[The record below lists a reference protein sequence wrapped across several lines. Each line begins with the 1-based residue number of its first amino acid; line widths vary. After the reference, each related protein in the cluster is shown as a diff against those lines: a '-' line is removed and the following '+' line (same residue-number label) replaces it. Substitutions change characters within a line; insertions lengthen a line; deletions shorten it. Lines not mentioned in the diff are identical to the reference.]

1 MLRLREK
8 KLLLPKKPSLE
19 TKKLKEIFKSF
30 GLTQLIN
37 DPTRTASTTT
47 TLIDLFATTNPRNTF
62 QAVVAESCLSDHDM
76 LISVRKINNLKEQP
90 RVIKCRNY
98 AKYDPKIFC
107 SDLKKIPWDTVL
119 SSTNVDELGLCGS
132 TTLRLSVTNTL
143 H

>member
-1 MLRLREK
+1 
-8 KLLLPKKPSLE
+8 
-19 TKKLKEIFKSF
+19 
-30 GLTQLIN
+30 
-37 DPTRTASTTT
+37 
-47 TLIDLFATTNPRNTF
+47 
-62 QAVVAESCLSDHDM
+62 M
-76 LISVRKINNLKEQP
+76 LISIRKINNLKEQP

-143 H
+143 HYSTKN

>member
-1 MLRLREK
+1 MLQLREK

-19 TKKLKEIFKSF
+19 TKKMKEIFKSF

-37 DPTRTASTTT
+37 DPTRTTSTTA
-47 TLIDLFATTNPRNTF
+47 TLIDLVATTNPRNIYR
-62 QAVVAESCLSDHDM
+62 AVVAESCLSDHDM

-107 SDLKKIPWDTVL
+107 SDLKKIP
-119 SSTNVDELGLCGS
+119 
-132 TTLRLSVTNTL
+132 
-143 H
+143 

>member
-1 MLRLREK
+1 
-8 KLLLPKKPSLE
+8 
-19 TKKLKEIFKSF
+19 
-30 GLTQLIN
+30 
-37 DPTRTASTTT
+37 
-47 TLIDLFATTNPRNTF
+47 
-62 QAVVAESCLSDHDM
+62 M

-98 AKYDPKIFC
+98 TKYDPKIFC

-143 H
+143 RPTNRQKSKRS